1 MLKEDCSMEKLPEK
15 VRIKDIAQLADVSV
29 GTVDRVIHGRSGVSE
44 ESRKRVEK
52 ILKQL
57 NFQPNRYASAL
68 AFNKKY
74 LFACLLPMHQ
84 DGEYWTEIQMGINQA
99 VRTYSDFNISVDTRF
114 YDPYDYNS
122 FVEMSRVIAEG
133 EVDGVLLAPTVEE
146 YTLAF
151 VEQLESRGIPYIY
164 IDSNFSSTSP
174 LAFFGQNSHQSG
186 YFAAR
191 MLMMLARDEKE
202 VVIFRKIH
210 RGVIGSNQQESREKG
225 FRQYMAE
232 HHPDCAIYELDLR
245 AESSDEDSLMLNEFF
260 REHPDVRSG
269 ITFNSKAYI
278 VGEYMELIGRVGE
291 FKLIGY
297 DLLNRNVAC
306 LRRGS
311 VTFLIAQQPM
321 LQGFNGVK
329 ALCDHLILKKEVR
342 KVNYMPIDLLTVET
356 IDFYSNK

>member
-122 FVEMSRVIAEG
+122 FVEMSSVIAEG
-133 EVDGVLLAPTVEE
+133 EVVCCWHQRWRSTPSHLWRSWRVRAYL
-146 YTLAF
+146 
-151 VEQLESRGIPYIY
+151 IY
-164 IDSNFSSTSP
+164 I
-174 LAFFGQNSHQSG
+174 
-186 YFAAR
+186 
-191 MLMMLARDEKE
+191 
-202 VVIFRKIH
+202 
-210 RGVIGSNQQESREKG
+210 
-225 FRQYMAE
+225 
-232 HHPDCAIYELDLR
+232 
-245 AESSDEDSLMLNEFF
+245 
-260 REHPDVRSG
+260 
-269 ITFNSKAYI
+269 
-278 VGEYMELIGRVGE
+278 
-291 FKLIGY
+291 
-297 DLLNRNVAC
+297 
-306 LRRGS
+306 
-311 VTFLIAQQPM
+311 
-321 LQGFNGVK
+321 
-329 ALCDHLILKKEVR
+329 
-342 KVNYMPIDLLTVET
+342 
-356 IDFYSNK
+356 

>member
-1 MLKEDCSMEKLPEK
+1 
-15 VRIKDIAQLADVSV
+15 
-29 GTVDRVIHGRSGVSE
+29 
-44 ESRKRVEK
+44 
-52 ILKQL
+52 
-57 NFQPNRYASAL
+57 
-68 AFNKKY
+68 
-74 LFACLLPMHQ
+74 
-84 DGEYWTEIQMGINQA
+84 
-99 VRTYSDFNISVDTRF
+99 
-114 YDPYDYNS
+114 
-122 FVEMSRVIAEG
+122 MSNVIAEG

-232 HHPDCAIYELDLR
+232 HHPDCTIYELDLH

>member
-1 MLKEDCSMEKLPEK
+1 MEKLPEK

-29 GTVDRVIHGRSGVSE
+29 GTVDRVIHGRAGVSE

-57 NFQPNRYASAL
+57 DFQPNRYASAL

-84 DGEYWTEIQMGINQA
+84 DGEYWTEIQTGIGQA
-99 VRTYSDFNISVDTRF
+99 VRAFSDFNITVDTRF
-114 YDPYDYNS
+114 YDPYDYES
-122 FVEMSRVIAEG
+122 FVAMSRAVLDG

-146 YTLAF
+146 YTLTF
-151 VEQLESRGIPYIY
+151 VRELESRGIPYIY
-164 IDSNFSSTSP
+164 IDSNIGSTSP

-191 MLMMLARDEKE
+191 MLMMLACDERE
-202 VVIFRKIH
+202 VAIFRKIH

-232 HHPDCAIYELDLR
+232 HHPDCTIHELDLH
-245 AESSDEDSLMLNEFF
+245 AESSDEDARMLNDFF
-260 REHPDVRSG
+260 AAHPGLRSG

-278 VGEYMELIGRVGE
+278 IGEYMASVGRGGGE
-291 FKLIGY
+291 FRLIGY
-297 DLLNRNVAC
+297 DLLSRNVAC
-306 LRRGS
+306 LRSGDI
-311 VTFLIAQQPM
+311 TFLIAQQPV
-321 LQGFNGVK
+321 LQGYNGVK
-329 ALCDHLILKKEVR
+329 ALCDHLVLKKEV
-342 KVNYMPIDLLTVET
+342 KEINYMPIDLLTVET
-356 IDFYSNK
+356 IDYYSNK